1 VLATRG
7 ITLHGVYPAGIDTD
21 MLAAVDAPKTAPA
34 EVASHV
40 LDGLAA
46 DQEDVFPDP
55 NAEAMAQ
62 LWWSDPKAFERA
74 FSGAAA
80 A

>member
-34 EVASHV
+34 EVASRL

>member
-1 VLATRG
+1 VRL
-7 ITLHGVYPAGIDTD
+7 
-21 MLAAVDAPKTAPA
+21 
-34 EVASHV
+34 

-46 DQEDVFPDP
+46 DQQDIFPDP

-62 LWWSDPKAFERA
+62 LWRSDPKALERA
-74 FSGAAA
+74 LSSAAA